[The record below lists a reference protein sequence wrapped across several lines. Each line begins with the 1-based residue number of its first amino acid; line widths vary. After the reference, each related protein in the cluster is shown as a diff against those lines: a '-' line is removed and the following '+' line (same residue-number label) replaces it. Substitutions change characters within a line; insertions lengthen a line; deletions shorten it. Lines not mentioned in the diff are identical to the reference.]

1 MKVKAGYIRRLLRT
15 LLKREIKRCHWHI
28 LFYSEIIN
36 NPDKVDKIMRRQ
48 EVLHQLLTRYQRA
61 KR

>member
-15 LLKREIKRCHWHI
+15 LLKREIKRCHWNI
-28 LFYSEIIN
+28 LFYSEIIK
-36 NPDKVDKIMRRQ
+36 NPDRVEKIMRRQ
-48 EVLHQLLTRYQRA
+48 KVLHQLLMRYQRV

>member
-15 LLKREIKRCHWHI
+15 LLKREIKRCNWNI
-28 LFYSEIIN
+28 KFYSEIIN
-36 NPDKVDKIMRRQ
+36 KPDRVEKIMRRQ
-48 EVLHQLLTRYQRA
+48 EVLHQLLTRYQRV

>member
-15 LLKREIKRCHWHI
+15 LLKREIKRCNWNI
-28 LFYSEIIN
+28 RFYSEIIDR
-36 NPDKVDKIMRRQ
+36 PDRVEKIMRRQ
-48 EVLHQLLTRYQRA
+48 EVLHQLLTRYQRV

>member
-1 MKVKAGYIRRLLRT
+1 MKEKSGYIRRLLRT
-15 LLKREIKRCHWHI
+15 LLKREIKRCHWNI

-48 EVLHQLLTRYQRA
+48 EVLHQLLMRYQRV

>member
-15 LLKREIKRCHWHI
+15 LLKREIKRCNWNI
-28 LFYSEIIN
+28 KFYSETIN
-36 NPDKVDKIMRRQ
+36 KPDRAEKIRLRQ
-48 EVLHQLLTRYQRA
+48 KVLHQLLTRYQRV